1 MKVLYILKHNPWGI
15 GGGSYASYMY
25 LKAFRNLFADA
36 TFDILLHPVCEKY
49 VTAEEMQK
57 CHFIFCKERNT
68 ISKWLSPITGITHRY
83 QQQAKHLLKRNLY
96 DYCIFDHSS
105 IAGTLI
111 NYVPTGTKTIVI
123 NHNFEPKYFTDNN
136 KGIKKYMLLHA
147 VKSAEYKSFTK
158 CSFNIFLTKEDEE
171 LFHGTYGKP
180 IGKSATIG
188 IFDLRN
194 EQDISQMVSK
204 KENVMV
210 ITGSLDNVQNTDGII
225 YFMNELYPLIADRC
239 KVIIAG
245 KNPSQT
251 VKNAIFNHKNIELI
265 PNPSNMNEIIACGN
279 IFVCPARLGGGIK
292 VRILDGLRC
301 GLPVLAHTVSSRGYS
316 NFISKGYFYS
326 FDNPSEFLEKF
337 NKLESDRLKHVYT
350 SNEIVEFYQLN
361 NSFLG
366 GITKIKKLLCL

>member
-1 MKVLYILKHNPWGI
+1 
-15 GGGSYASYMY
+15 
-25 LKAFRNLFADA
+25 
-36 TFDILLHPVCEKY
+36 
-49 VTAEEMQK
+49 
-57 CHFIFCKERNT
+57 
-68 ISKWLSPITGITHRY
+68 
-83 QQQAKHLLKRNLY
+83 
-96 DYCIFDHSS
+96 
-105 IAGTLI
+105 
-111 NYVPTGTKTIVI
+111 
-123 NHNFEPKYFTDNN
+123 
-136 KGIKKYMLLHA
+136 
-147 VKSAEYKSFTK
+147 
-158 CSFNIFLTKEDEE
+158 
-171 LFHGTYGKP
+171 
-180 IGKSATIG
+180 
-188 IFDLRN
+188 
-194 EQDISQMVSK
+194 
-204 KENVMV
+204 MV

-265 PNPSNMNEIIACGN
+265 PNPSNMNEIITCGN

-337 NKLESDRLKHVYT
+337 NKLENDRLKHVYT

-366 GITKIKKLLCL
+366 GITKIKQLLCL